1 LNTGIA
7 LKTAVIGIAVNLSD
21 IRYNFVRNSPGVR
34 HRQSAS
40 HPRRPPRSPPPG
52 YATG

>member
-1 LNTGIA
+1 M
-7 LKTAVIGIAVNLSD
+7 AVNLSV

-40 HPRRPPRSPPPG
+40 HPRRPPRPPPL
-52 YATG
+52 ATLLW